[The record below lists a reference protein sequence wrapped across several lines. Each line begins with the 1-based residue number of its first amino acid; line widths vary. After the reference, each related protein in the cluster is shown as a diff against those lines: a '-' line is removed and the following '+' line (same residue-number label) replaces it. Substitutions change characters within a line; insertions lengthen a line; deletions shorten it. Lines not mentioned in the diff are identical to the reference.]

1 MEWKPNR
8 DDQKPLYKQIAAY
21 FEAEISSGHLPPAST
36 LPSERALA
44 ATYAVNRSTIV
55 AAYAEL
61 ESMGLVTRQK
71 GSGTKVSSDI
81 WGLLNKRMPNWNHY
95 VEAGSVLPNF
105 PIVQRLREQSKDD
118 RIINFMS
125 GELSSDLFPT
135 EQFQT
140 ILSSHRFTENL
151 GYDEPQGNE
160 RLRAVIA
167 EHVQAYRNIQT
178 DASSILITSG
188 AQQALHL
195 IVQGLLQQGDAV
207 AIEDPSYCYTLPL
220 FRSAGLHVH
229 LVKPDNNGIR
239 PADLIELHKKH
250 RIRMIFLNPDF
261 QNPTGTVLS
270 LERRKKILDISSEF
284 GIPVIEDDPY
294 SLTSAGE
301 FNQPTLK
308 SLDLNGNVLYISSL
322 SKIVASG
329 LRVGWVIG
337 PHPVIQRLA
346 DIKQQVDFGHSIF
359 PQWVAKEFL
368 DSAYFPHHIS
378 LLRQKLERRKQEMV
392 TSLQALLPEQVE
404 YETPQGGIHLWCK
417 INGLS
422 NENRLIEE
430 AIKKGVIFTPG
441 RIMGSE
447 SGFVR
452 FTYGRGNEQQIR
464 EGIKR
469 FKEALIESTMT

>member
-1 MEWKPNR
+1 MEWKPDR
-8 DDQKPLYKQIAAY
+8 DDQIPLYKQIAAY
-21 FEAEISSGHLPPAST
+21 FEGEISSGHLPSGST

-55 AAYAEL
+55 SAYAEL

-95 VEAGSVLPNF
+95 VEAGSVLPSF

-135 EQFQT
+135 DQFQT
-140 ILSSHRFTENL
+140 ILSRHCFTENL
-151 GYDEPQGNE
+151 GYDDPQGNE
-160 RLRAVIA
+160 KLRTVIA
-167 EHVQAYRNIQT
+167 EHVQSYRNIQT

-195 IVQGLLQQGDAV
+195 IIQGLLREGDAV

-229 LVKPDNNGIR
+229 LLKPDKNGIR
-239 PADLIELHKKH
+239 PAELIELHKKH
-250 RIRMIFLNPDF
+250 RIRMVFLNPDF

-270 LERRKKILDISSEF
+270 LERRKKILAISSEF
-284 GIPVIEDDPY
+284 GIPIIEDDPY
-294 SLTSAGE
+294 SLTSAGG

-322 SKIVASG
+322 SKIVAAG

-346 DIKQQVDFGHSIF
+346 DVKQQVDFGHSIF

-368 DSAYFPHHIS
+368 DSAYFPQHIS
-378 LLRQKLERRKQEMV
+378 SLRQKLECRKQEMI

-404 YETPQGGIHLWCK
+404 YEIPQGGIHLWCK

-422 NENRLIEE
+422 NEDRLIEE

-441 RIMGSE
+441 GLIGS
-447 SGFVR
+447 SPGFVR
-452 FTYGRGNEQQIR
+452 FTYGRGDEQQIR

-469 FKEALIESTMT
+469 FKEALIEVT